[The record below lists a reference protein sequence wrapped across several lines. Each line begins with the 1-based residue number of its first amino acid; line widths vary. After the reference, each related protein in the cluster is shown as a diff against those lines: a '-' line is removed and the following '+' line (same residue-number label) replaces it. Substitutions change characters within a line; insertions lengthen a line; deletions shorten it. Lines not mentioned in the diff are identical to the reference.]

1 MRLSGL
7 RTGGSA
13 LVVLTGKSTVVLVPV
28 LLQDVLQEVLV
39 GVLPLPDL
47 LHVDHAPGYV
57 EDPVPR
63 KQLEHSV
70 ARIFYC
76 RLN

>member
-47 LHVDHAPGYV
+47 LHVDHAPVYV
-57 EDPVPR
+57 EDPVP
-63 KQLEHSV
+63 K
-70 ARIFYC
+70 
-76 RLN
+76 